1 MLVSSDRSTHCSRR
15 ASWQRHTVK
24 SKGLSEAEVRERPSK
39 DPSIVCPID
48 NRIFRDAVKTPCC
61 GTAYCEDCIQTH
73 LLEKDFICPNCASKV
88 ASLDKLGIDKPTRKR
103 VADYIN
109 KEIEAGQREEEGQ
122 TNDSTPAGTVSQV
135 PSFIFSLIVSLH

>member
-1 MLVSSDRSTHCSRR
+1 LRR
-15 ASWQRHTVK
+15 ASWQRHTIK

-61 GTAYCEDCIQTH
+61 GTSYCEDCIQTH

-88 ASLDKLGIDKPTRKR
+88 ASLDKLVIDKPMRRK
-103 VADYIN
+103 VVDYIN

-122 TNDSTPAGTVSQV
+122 MNDSTSADSLSQV
-135 PSFIFSLIVSLH
+135 PNSLHYPRAFVN